1 MLSPGLFLL
10 NVTRRLAARLAAG
23 LLVLW
28 VSVTLTFLALQV
40 VPGDPVKII
49 AGPGAVLTPD
59 AVAALRRQ
67 FGLDQTA
74 PERYLHYLIGLA
86 HGSLGISYESQQP
99 VTGLILSQLGSSAA
113 LTLAALAVAWVVAI
127 AVILLTAARPP
138 LLEGIGRAFEVLT
151 AALPDFWVGLLLVT
165 VFAFTLHWFPAIGH
179 GLRGLVLPALAL
191 GLPLAGFL
199 GQITRQSFEDAM
211 SKPFALSVRARGAS
225 ETRLRLRHAL
235 RHALLPGI
243 ALSNWAIGW
252 LIGGSVAMEQIFAR
266 RGLGTLILTAVQRRD
281 FPVIMGSVVLIAL
294 IYVIANIVT
303 DVLTFWVDPSHRQAQ
318 AKS

>member
-1 MLSPGLFLL
+1 MLSPGLVLL
-10 NVTRRLAARLAAG
+10 NVTRRLAERLTAG

-59 AVAALRRQ
+59 AVAALRKQ

-74 PERYLHYLIGLA
+74 PERYLHYLLGLTQ
-86 HGSLGISYESQQP
+86 GSLGISYESQQP
-99 VTGLILSQLGSSAA
+99 VTGLILAQLGSSAA

-127 AVILLTAARPP
+127 TVILLTAARAP
-138 LLEGIGRAFEVLT
+138 LVDGIGRAFEVVT

-165 VFAFTLHWFPAIGH
+165 VFAFTLHWFPSIGH

-199 GQITRQSFEDAM
+199 GQITRQSFADAM
-211 SKPFALSVRARGAS
+211 NQPFALSVRARGAS

-266 RGLGTLILTAVQRRD
+266 QGIGTLILTAVERRD

-294 IYVIANIVT
+294 IYVVTNIVT

-318 AKS
+318 AQS